1 MGIDMD
7 LIVANMDS
15 LNIDAVFF
23 ILLETTEAINFYR
36 KFGIFLKVKEL
47 FT

>member
-15 LNIDAVFF
+15 LNIDAVF
-23 ILLETTEAINFYR
+23 LLLLGTYTH
-36 KFGIFLKVKEL
+36 G
-47 FT
+47 